1 MPRTPEKGVPVLA
14 AAEVGNRLSKKEY
27 RQVVPD
33 LRLGLVNAQYDL
45 RDADFPVIVLVAG
58 DDRIAA
64 NAVVNRLNEWMDARY
79 MRTFVF
85 RERTAAERELPRFR
99 RLWQAMPPRGR
110 IAVWAGGLFQE
121 VAALLAGER
130 TEAGFDAWTRH
141 LEALQADLLA
151 DGALI
156 VKFFLHTPLTKQR
169 ARLKRAERG
178 DEDEG
183 WRVDRRDW
191 AALETLDG
199 ARPVVERL
207 LRRMS
212 APGAPWTVVES
223 TDERYRDVTVA
234 RTILDALTAR
244 LAEEAP
250 RGVDVS
256 PALFAPAADQLTVLS
271 KVDLSLSLERDAY
284 RERLDALQARLHRLS
299 LKARARG
306 LSTVLA
312 FEGWDAA
319 GKGGVIRRVTQS
331 LEAGDY
337 RVIPT
342 GAPTPEELRYHYL
355 WRFWRD
361 LPPAGTLVAF
371 DRTWYGR
378 VLVERV
384 EELATAAE
392 WQRAYDEI
400 NDFEDHLVEHGCV
413 LQKFWLHISPEE
425 QLARFEA
432 REATPYKQ
440 HKITDD
446 DWRNRERWDAYV
458 EAVDQMVLRTSS
470 EAAPWNI
477 IPANDKHW
485 ARIAVLER
493 VTDALKAALKR

>member
-1 MPRTPEKGVPVLA
+1 MLA
-14 AAEVGNRLSKKEY
+14 AAEVGNRLSKQEY
-27 RQVVPD
+27 KQVVPD
-33 LRLGLVNAQYDL
+33 LRVGLVNAQYDL
-45 RDADFPVIVLVAG
+45 RNADFPVVIVVAG

-79 MRTFVF
+79 LRTYVF
-85 RERTAAERELPRFR
+85 RERSGAERERPRFW
-99 RLWQAMPPRGR
+99 RLWQSMPPKGR
-110 IAVWAGGLFQE
+110 TAVWAGGLFSE
-121 VAALLAGER
+121 VAAMVEGDVS
-130 TEAGFDAWTRH
+130 EAAFDTWVRH

-156 VKFFLHTPLTKQR
+156 IKFFLHTPLEEQR
-169 ARLKRAERG
+169 ARLKRAKRG

-183 WRVDRRDW
+183 WRVNPRDW
-191 AALETLDG
+191 DALETLADS
-199 ARPVVERL
+199 RPVVERL

-212 APGAPWTVVES
+212 APGAPWTVVEA
-223 TDERYRDVTVA
+223 TDARYRDVTVA
-234 RTILDALTAR
+234 RTIHEALTAR
-244 LAEEAP
+244 LCEDAP
-250 RGVDVS
+250 RGIDVS
-256 PALFAPAADQLTVLS
+256 PALFAPAADQITVLS
-271 KVDLSLSLERDAY
+271 KVDLSAAVDRDDY
-284 RERLDALQARLHRLS
+284 RGRLDELQARLHRLS

-306 LSTVLA
+306 VSTVLA

-319 GKGGVIRRVTQS
+319 GKGGVIRRITQS

-342 GAPTPEELRYHYL
+342 AAPTPEELRYHYL

-361 LPPAGTLVAF
+361 VPADGTLVAY

-384 EELATAAE
+384 EGLATDAE

-432 REATPYKQ
+432 RAQTPYKQ
-440 HKITDD
+440 YKITDE
-446 DWRNRERWDAYV
+446 DWRNRDRWDAYV
-458 EAVDQMVLRTSS
+458 QAVDQMVLRTSS
-470 EAAPWNI
+470 EAAPWNVI
-477 IPANDKHW
+477 AANDKYW
-485 ARIAVLER
+485 ARLAVLER

>member
-1 MPRTPEKGVPVLA
+1 MLA
-14 AAEVGNRLSKKEY
+14 AAEVGNRLSKQEY
-27 RQVVPD
+27 KDAVPD
-33 LRLGLVNAQYDL
+33 LRVGLVNAQYDL
-45 RDADFPVIVLVAG
+45 RRADFPVIVLIAG
-58 DDRIAA
+58 DDRVAA
-64 NAVVNRLNEWMDARY
+64 NEVVNRLNEWMDARY
-79 MRTFVF
+79 MRTHVF
-85 RERTAAERELPRFR
+85 LDPTPAEHEQPRFW

-110 IAVWAGGLFQE
+110 VALWAGGLFRE
-121 VAALLAGER
+121 VAAFLDGDVS
-130 TEAGFDAWTRH
+130 EADFETWTRH

-151 DGALI
+151 DGALVI
-156 VKFFLHTPLTKQR
+156 KFFLHTPVAEQR
-169 ARLKRAERG
+169 ARLKKAKKG
-178 DEDEG
+178 DEDG
-183 WRVDRRDW
+183 WRVNPRDW
-191 AALETLDG
+191 ATLDTIRDS
-199 ARPVVERL
+199 RPVIERL

-234 RTILDALTAR
+234 RTILEALSAR
-244 LAEEAP
+244 LLEDAP
-250 RGVDVS
+250 VGADVS
-256 PALFAPAADQLTVLS
+256 PKLFAPAADQVTVLS
-271 KVDLSLSLERDAY
+271 TVDLTRALERDAY
-284 RERLDALQARLHRLS
+284 RARLEKLQGRLHRLH
-299 LKARARG
+299 LEARERG
-306 LSTVLA
+306 ITTVLA

-342 GAPTPEELRYHYL
+342 AAPTPEELRYHYL

-361 LPPAGTLVAF
+361 LPPAGTLVAY

-384 EELATAAE
+384 EGLATAAE

-432 REATPYKQ
+432 RAMTPYKQ
-440 HKITDD
+440 YKITDE
-446 DWRNRERWDAYV
+446 DWRNRERWDDYA

-470 EAAPWNI
+470 DAAPWHVV
-477 IPANDKHW
+477 PANDKYW
-485 ARIAVLER
+485 ARIEVLER
-493 VTDALKAALKR
+493 VTDGLRAALKK